1 MIDFIKLN
9 NRLTIIEMQELK
21 NNIDF
26 YRTYNTATGE
36 EVSLSSNG
44 KQVLYHIVAWE
55 KNMKIK
61 LYPSGWCEVS
71 GSIHKYFND
80 GKHNFNQFE
89 KSNLI
94 ESVSLLSDKLKVN
107 LRNFKISGLEVG
119 VNIKPPIDSQEIIAN
134 SLLYKSRPFESK
146 YHNDEGNYKQVSL
159 SEYRVKLYDKR
170 LHYEAQGYEVG
181 EETMRFEIKYN
192 SMRSVKQKGIFLLE
206 DLEQKIECLKEP
218 LLNAWDKVLFFDPSI
233 NKKKNNEK
241 NIRYTNINYW
251 MELKKKSTRT
261 FNYQFNKLKKYTKE
275 NTCDIQA
282 QVRDIMMDTLDA
294 LV

>member
-9 NRLTIIEMQELK
+9 CRLTSIEMQQLK

-44 KQVLYHIVAWE
+44 KQVLNHIVAWE
-55 KNMKIK
+55 KNKKIK

-80 GKHNFNQFE
+80 GKHNYNQFD

-94 ESVSLLSDKLKVN
+94 ESVGLLSDKLKVN
-107 LRNFKISGLEVG
+107 LRNFRVSGLEVG

-241 NIRYTNINYW
+241 NIRCSNINYW

-261 FNYQFNKLKKYTKE
+261 YNYQFNKFKKYTKE

>member
-80 GKHNFNQFE
+80 WKHNFNQFE

-94 ESVSLLSDKLKVN
+94 ESVGLLSDKLKVN
-107 LRNFKISGLEVG
+107 LRKFRVSGLEVG
-119 VNIKPPIDSQEIIAN
+119 VNIKPPVDSQEIIAN

-218 LLNAWDKVLFFDPSI
+218 LLNAWDRVLFFDPSI

-241 NIRYTNINYW
+241 NIRCSNINYW

-261 FNYQFNKLKKYTKE
+261 YNYQFNKFKKYTKE
-275 NTCDIQA
+275 NTCGIQA
-282 QVRDIMMDTLDA
+282 QVKDIMMERLDA

>member
-9 NRLTIIEMQELK
+9 CRLTSIEMQQLK

-44 KQVLYHIVAWE
+44 KQVLNHIVAWE
-55 KNMKIK
+55 KNKKIK

-80 GKHNFNQFE
+80 GKHNYNQFD

-94 ESVSLLSDKLKVN
+94 ESVGLLSDKLKVN
-107 LRNFKISGLEVG
+107 LRNFRVSGLEVG

-241 NIRYTNINYW
+241 NIRCSNINYW

-261 FNYQFNKLKKYTKE
+261 YNYQFNKFKKYTKE
-275 NTCDIQA
+275 NTCGIQA

>member
-9 NRLTIIEMQELK
+9 NRLTSIEMQQLK

-26 YRTYNTATGE
+26 YGTYNTATGE

-44 KQVLYHIVAWE
+44 KQVLNNIVAWE

-107 LRNFKISGLEVG
+107 LRNFKVSGLEVG
-119 VNIKPPIDSQEIIAN
+119 ANIKPPIDSQEIIAN

-170 LHYEAQGYEVG
+170 LHYEVQGYEVG

-241 NIRYTNINYW
+241 NIRYSNINYW
-251 MELKKKSTRT
+251 MELKKISTRT
-261 FNYQFNKLKKYTKE
+261 YNYHFNKLKKYTKE
-275 NTCDIQA
+275 NTCGIQA
-282 QVRDIMMDTLDA
+282 QVRDIMLERLDA

>member
-9 NRLTIIEMQELK
+9 CRLTSIEMQQLK

-26 YRTYNTATGE
+26 YRTINTATGE
-36 EVSLSSNG
+36 VVSLSSNG
-44 KQVLYHIVAWE
+44 KQVLNHIVAWE
-55 KNMKIK
+55 KNKKIK

-159 SEYRVKLYDKR
+159 SEYKIKLYDKR

-241 NIRYTNINYW
+241 NIRYANINYW

-261 FNYQFNKLKKYTKE
+261 FNYQFNKFKKYTKE
-275 NTCDIQA
+275 NTCGIQA
-282 QVRDIMMDTLDA
+282 QVRDIMRDTLDV

>member
-1 MIDFIKLN
+1 MP
-9 NRLTIIEMQELK
+9 K
-21 NNIDF
+21 NSAASF
-26 YRTYNTATGE
+26 
-36 EVSLSSNG
+36 
-44 KQVLYHIVAWE
+44 
-55 KNMKIK
+55 
-61 LYPSGWCEVS
+61 
-71 GSIHKYFND
+71 
-80 GKHNFNQFE
+80 
-89 KSNLI
+89 
-94 ESVSLLSDKLKVN
+94 
-107 LRNFKISGLEVG
+107 
-119 VNIKPPIDSQEIIAN
+119 DSQEIIAN

-241 NIRYTNINYW
+241 NIRCSNINYW
-251 MELKKKSTRT
+251 MELKKK
-261 FNYQFNKLKKYTKE
+261 Y
-275 NTCDIQA
+275 
-282 QVRDIMMDTLDA
+282 
-294 LV
+294 

>member
-9 NRLTIIEMQELK
+9 SHLTSIERKQLK

-26 YRTYNTATGE
+26 FGTYNTATGE
-36 EVSLSSNG
+36 LVSLSSNG
-44 KQVLYHIVAWE
+44 KQVLNHIVAWE

-241 NIRYTNINYW
+241 NIRCSNINYW

-261 FNYQFNKLKKYTKE
+261 FNYQFNKFKKYTKE
-275 NTCDIQA
+275 NTCGIQA
-282 QVRDIMMDTLDA
+282 QVRDIMRDTLDA

>member
-1 MIDFIKLN
+1 MN
-9 NRLTIIEMQELK
+9 
-21 NNIDF
+21 
-26 YRTYNTATGE
+26 
-36 EVSLSSNG
+36 
-44 KQVLYHIVAWE
+44 
-55 KNMKIK
+55 
-61 LYPSGWCEVS
+61 
-71 GSIHKYFND
+71 FND

-107 LRNFKISGLEVG
+107 LRNFRVSGLEVG

-241 NIRYTNINYW
+241 NIRYSNINYW

-261 FNYQFNKLKKYTKE
+261 YNYQFNKFKKYTKE
-275 NTCDIQA
+275 NTCGIQA

>member
-9 NRLTIIEMQELK
+9 CRLTSIEMQQLK

-241 NIRYTNINYW
+241 NIRYSNINYW

-261 FNYQFNKLKKYTKE
+261 YNYQFNKFKKYTKE
-275 NTCDIQA
+275 NTCGIQA
-282 QVRDIMMDTLDA
+282 QVRDIMRDTLDA